1 MDFNDIQNAW
11 DNEKTENVVL
21 PDNLEKI
28 QSANT
33 PLDKIKKNLK
43 KEFFHQSISIVLVGF
58 IPLIYDFP
66 QKGIMLFY
74 LLFSFFVAVC
84 VYYLAKLYFFYK
96 RLGAITLKTKDSL
109 YETYFDIRLNM
120 ELYKT
125 WGFALTPFMI
135 MGTIGLLYND
145 LSKKIPGF
153 LTTGVT
159 NYQLV
164 VLFGIVV
171 FSMLFMGIALEWWVH
186 KFYGKYAKEIKK
198 VIDELKDE

>member
-11 DNEKTENVVL
+11 NNEKTENVNL
-21 PDNLEKI
+21 PNNLEKI

-43 KEFFHQSISIVLVGF
+43 KEFIHQIISIVLIGC
-58 IPLIYDFP
+58 IPLVHDLP
-66 QKGIMLFY
+66 EKGLMLFY
-74 LLFSFFVAVC
+74 LLFSFFVAIC

-135 MGTIGLLYND
+135 MATIGLLYND

-159 NYQLV
+159 NYQLG

-198 VIDELKDE
+198 VIDELKEE